1 MATIPDITSLT
12 PEEIRRLKLKAQA
25 ARWNLAKQKARYGD
39 PIDYIRL
46 QWPGVILDEW
56 QERELREFFR
66 PQVRECYI
74 KGNTGCGKGAFIAI
88 SVCLFY
94 DLFPDSVTILTR
106 DSFDTAKKVLFKEVA
121 KWFGMM
127 ALPPPHKAPTSDKIE
142 DPANS
147 GHYIRVSNPGS
158 DEGFSGIHAPNV
170 LFVFDEAT
178 ADVLEDR
185 YGLADTQATKFIATS
200 NPRNTFGS
208 FRMGFPLGSP
218 NVTQT
223 IPGTF
228 GLRRVV
234 TIGGMDCM
242 NVRLKRLKVPVG
254 PRGGIEIDGQKFDH
268 GQPIP
273 NELFEKVKPII
284 PGQTTY
290 DQYLGILIHPN
301 PDHVNCYAHGMFPDE
316 DPEKQ
321 IISLSWLA
329 DCFAFHARFHRVYT
343 YFKRRHRPRTIIDR
357 YFPVEA
363 LGLDV
368 AASDDGDES
377 VLTIGGSLGI
387 REQWATQF
395 SDTTA
400 LVEWVFD
407 VMLDHFGIRLEK
419 SGLPIAVDM
428 DGIGKGVGDML
439 KKRGCRVVEIH
450 GAASPEANKGRYLN
464 KRAEGYGELADR
476 INPKGKWAGQKFAIP
491 QDDRL
496 IQELLSHQKIFSKG
510 DSLKFRV
517 TPKEPKP
524 GVKDVVSVKQQ
535 IGRSPDRSDS
545 AVYFYRALCSQPEAG
560 LADWLKSG
568 AFG

>member
-1 MATIPDITSLT
+1 MTTPEIPRMT
-12 PEEIRRLKLKAQA
+12 PEEIRRARINAEA
-25 ARWNLAKQKARYGD
+25 ANWNLAKLRARQGD

-46 QWPGVILDEW
+46 QWPGIILDDW
-56 QERELREFFR
+56 QIRELKEFFR
-66 PQVRECYI
+66 PEVRECYI
-74 KGNTGCGKGAFIAI
+74 KGNTGCGKGAFIGI
-88 SVCLFY
+88 CVCLFF
-94 DLFPDSVTILTR
+94 DLFPDSVIILTR
-106 DSFDTAKKVLFKEVA
+106 DSFDTAKKVLFKEVV
-121 KWFGMM
+121 KWFKGM
-127 ALPPPHKAPTSDKIE
+127 ALKPPHKPPTADKIE
-142 DPANS
+142 DAFND

-200 NPRNTFGS
+200 NPRNIFGN
-208 FRMGFPLGSP
+208 FRMGFPLGAP

-228 GLRRVV
+228 GLRRVA
-234 TIGGMDCM
+234 TIGGKDCM

-254 PRGGIEIDGQKFDH
+254 PRGGIEIDGRMFDH
-268 GQPIP
+268 GEPIP
-273 NELFEKVKPII
+273 LPYYEKVKPII

-321 IISLSWLA
+321 VVSLSWLTEPH
-329 DCFAFHARFHRVYT
+329 AFHARFQKVYE
-343 YFKRRHRPRTIIDR
+343 YFKRRHKPRSILDN
-357 YFPVEA
+357 YFRIEA

-387 REQWATQF
+387 REQWAMKF
-395 SDTTA
+395 SDTTE
-400 LVEWVFD
+400 LVEWVLE
-407 VMLDHFGIRLEK
+407 VMIDHFGIRLEK
-419 SGLPIAVDM
+419 SGLPIGVDM
-428 DGIGKGVGDML
+428 DGVGKGVGDML
-439 KKRGCRVVEIH
+439 KKRGCRVIEIH
-450 GAASPEANKGRYLN
+450 GAASPDVGKERYAN
-464 KRAEGYGELADR
+464 KRAEAYGEFADR
-476 INPKGKWAGQKFAIP
+476 INPAGRWKGQKFAVP
-491 QDDRL
+491 AVERL
-496 IQELLSHQKIFSKG
+496 THELIVHQKIFRKG
-510 DSLKFRV
+510 DSFKFRV

-524 GVKDVVSVKQQ
+524 GIKDVISVKQQ

-545 AVYFYRALCSQPEAG
+545 AVYFYRALCSGPESN

-568 AFG
+568 AMG